1 MVSRRWFSSGRAR
14 GFILLALAG
23 VMGIVGLFAGD
34 SFGGAQ
40 EELIGVVESVA
51 GGEIELGIGG
61 ELATVVSDEGTV
73 VRLPNGGRVGLDY
86 IVVGSEV
93 QVIGSWDESEQLR
106 AEEIR
111 IMISNQ

>member
-1 MVSRRWFSSGRAR
+1 MVSRRWFGSGRAR

-51 GGEIELGIGG
+51 DGEIELGIGG

-73 VRLPNGGRVGLDY
+73 VRLPNGGRVSLDY

-93 QVIGSWDESEQLR
+93 KVIGNWDESEQLR
-106 AEEIR
+106 AEEIL

>member
-34 SFGGAQ
+34 SLGGGQ
-40 EELIGVVESVA
+40 EELTGVVESVA
-51 GGEIELGIGG
+51 NGEIELGIDG
-61 ELATVVSDEGTV
+61 ELTVVVSDGETI
-73 VRLPNGGRVGLDY
+73 VRLPDGGRVGFDD

-93 QVIGSWDESEQLR
+93 HVIGSLDESERLR

-111 IMISNQ
+111 IMSSNQ